1 MLNRMNLPFT
11 DCLMMICLLIG
22 SLGFTETLTNVIAKF
37 WRLPPS
43 SQAMFTAIN
52 SSFIV
57 QHFSRDLSVGKYSV
71 IHFYRDIFK
80 GIFNFIAWQECLN
93 LIHKGA

>member
-22 SLGFTETLTNVIAKF
+22 SLGFRETLTNVIAKF
-37 WRLPPS
+37 WWLPPS
-43 SQAMFTAIN
+43 LQAVFTDIN

-57 QHFSRDLSVGKYSV
+57 QHFSRDLSVGKYN
-71 IHFYRDIFK
+71 ITHFHRGTSK
-80 GIFNFIAWQECLN
+80 GIFNFIAWQECVN
-93 LIHKGA
+93 LIHKGV

>member
-11 DCLMMICLLIG
+11 DCLMMICLLIE
-22 SLGFTETLTNVIAKF
+22 SLGFRETLTNVIAKF

-43 SQAMFTAIN
+43 LQAMFTAIN

-57 QHFSRDLSVGKYSV
+57 WHFSRDLSVGKYSV
-71 IHFYRDIFK
+71 THFYRGTFK
-80 GIFNFIAWQECLN
+80 GIFNFIAWQERVN